1 MMSEA
6 VLVALLAGTL
16 AVALARLTVPLLR
29 AAAPDGVPRIADVQ
43 ITPTTLLF
51 ALAASLF
58 AALACGLLPA
68 VRASVPGL
76 ERLREAGRGSTAR
89 RRWAR
94 DGLVAGQ
101 TALAL
106 VLLIGSGLLVRSFV
120 ALRGVDPGYDTENVF
135 TFQFAPERD
144 DLVDGPTWA
153 AFHMAFADRLRALPG
168 VTSVGIVENVP
179 LNEGVSSNRYLTEA
193 TAGDVEGGALVYF
206 TFAGEDYFRTMGIGV
221 LRGRPFERSD
231 HISSLG
237 NVLVSRSTAD
247 ILWPGEDPVGQRVK
261 QRDQEGWDIVV
272 GVVEDVLQYGL
283 RDDPQ
288 PMLYYPM
295 VGPTPDA
302 WALSS
307 PAYVVKTARA
317 DQIAPEIRA
326 MIREVAP
333 MAPMYR
339 VFTMEGLA
347 ASSMVNLSFTMLTL
361 AILSGLALLLGAI
374 GLFGVLSYVVA
385 ERTQEIGLRMALGA
399 EARRVQA
406 MVVGQGA
413 RVVLL
418 GVAIGVGVAFAA
430 TRLLGGLL
438 YGVAPVDAG
447 TFLGMSAIMVLVG
460 LLASWLPA
468 RRASSVDPIR
478 SLRAE

>member
-1 MMSEA
+1 M
-6 VLVALLAGTL
+6 
-16 AVALARLTVPLLR
+16 
-29 AAAPDGVPRIADVQ
+29 
-43 ITPTTLLF
+43 
-51 ALAASLF
+51 
-58 AALACGLLPA
+58 
-68 VRASVPGL
+68 
-76 ERLREAGRGSTAR
+76 
-89 RRWAR
+89 
-94 DGLVAGQ
+94 
-101 TALAL
+101 
-106 VLLIGSGLLVRSFV
+106 
-120 ALRGVDPGYDTENVF
+120 
-135 TFQFAPERD
+135 
-144 DLVDGPTWA
+144 
-153 AFHMAFADRLRALPG
+153 
-168 VTSVGIVENVP
+168 
-179 LNEGVSSNRYLTEA
+179 
-193 TAGDVEGGALVYF
+193 
-206 TFAGEDYFRTMGIGV
+206 
-221 LRGRPFERSD
+221 
-231 HISSLG
+231 
-237 NVLVSRSTAD
+237 
-247 ILWPGEDPVGQRVK
+247 LWPGGDPVGQRVK
-261 QRDQEGWDIVV
+261 RRDREGWNVVV
-272 GVVEDVLQYGL
+272 GVVEDVLQYGF

-302 WALSS
+302 WWLSS

-317 DQIAPEIRA
+317 EQIAPEIRA

-347 ASSMVNLSFTMLTL
+347 AGSMVNLSFTMLTL

-385 ERTQEIGLRMALGA
+385 ERTPEIGLRMALGA
-399 EARRVQA
+399 EARRVQR

-418 GVAIGVGVAFAA
+418 GVVIGVGVAALA

-447 TFLGMSAIMVLVG
+447 TFVGMSATMVLVG